1 MADNITL
8 FQEAHPSLE
17 SYWRSVILFGRNA
30 ASYKFALAKSLLE
43 IAPTGRTEI
52 TLEELAD
59 PFSRHLCE
67 HIAHS
72 PRQVTS
78 PGSQFLDAC
87 RSYNDG
93 TFTHEALL
101 QATVQNGFNNVID
114 AFHIV
119 NNGALPVQFYTK
131 DYSARSRKIILTD
144 AVFKLQDMV
153 FFDNFAKETESR

>member
-1 MADNITL
+1 MVCVCVILFDFILGADMADNITL
-8 FQEAHPSLE
+8 FQETHPCLD
-17 SYWRSVILFGRNA
+17 SYCRSVILFGRNV

-78 PGSQFLDAC
+78 NGSQFLHAC

-93 TFTHEALL
+93 TSTHEALL
-101 QATVQNGFNNVID
+101 LATVQNGFNNVID

-119 NNGALPVQFYTK
+119 NNGALPVQF
-131 DYSARSRKIILTD
+131 
-144 AVFKLQDMV
+144 
-153 FFDNFAKETESR
+153 